1 MKQACSNLL
10 AKSKENF
17 GIAIDLKDNGKYNA
31 AANRFYY
38 SIFQA
43 VKAYA
48 VEKGKMR
55 VDERNGVHPM
65 AKQIAKD
72 EDKRYYNLMED
83 AYEMRTRADYLI
95 EDVDQNE
102 LGQDFQRKAQDMR
115 DHFEKLTQSA

>member
-1 MKQACSNLL
+1 
-10 AKSKENF
+10 
-17 GIAIDLKDNGKYNA
+17 
-31 AANRFYY
+31 
-38 SIFQA
+38 
-43 VKAYA
+43 
-48 VEKGKMR
+48 
-55 VDERNGVHPM
+55 M

-102 LGQDFQRKAQDMR
+102 LDQDFQRKAQDMR

>member
-1 MKQACSNLL
+1 MKQACSKLL
-10 AKSKENF
+10 AKSKANF
-17 GIAIDLKDNGKYNA
+17 GIAIDLKDKGEYNA

-55 VDERNGVHPM
+55 VGERDHVHPK

-72 EDKRYYNLMED
+72 EDERYFDLMED
-83 AYEMRTRADYLI
+83 AYEMRTKADYLS
-95 EDVDQNE
+95 EDVEQNE
-102 LGQDFQRKAQDMR
+102 LNMDFLSKAQDMR
-115 DHFEKLTQSA
+115 DHFERLAQSA

>member
-1 MKQACSNLL
+1 MKPESESLF

-17 GIAIDLKDNGKYNA
+17 GLALDLKSMGKYNA

-48 VEKGKMR
+48 VEKGKMSVKESAR
-55 VDERNGVHPM
+55 VHPK

-72 EDKRYYNLMED
+72 EDESYFDIMDD
-83 AYEMRTRADYLI
+83 AYELRTKADYLA
-95 EDVDQNE
+95 ENVEQYE
-102 LGQDFQRKAQDMR
+102 LTQDFQTKAQSMR
-115 DHFEKLTQSA
+115 DHFESLARSA